1 MSQVFVKFCPPCVQN
16 SLVVIRGISGMSQ
29 VPVINSDMYI
39 CAAAAF
45 LQYRQQPEIYS
56 SFDEPFGAG
65 ISF

>member
-1 MSQVFVKFCPPCVQN
+1 VQN